1 MGPEKGKKEKYVKN
15 MSNEELGDLY
25 VSQNINDVFKL
36 RRVRWVG
43 HEERKLENKDKHT
56 GFWLRTLKEEDYL
69 LNLGVDGKII

>member
-1 MGPEKGKKEKYVKN
+1 MF
-15 MSNEELGDLY
+15 NEELGDLY

-43 HEERKLENKDKHT
+43 HEEKKWENKDMHT

-69 LNLGVDGKII
+69 VNLGVDGKII